1 MPTFEVEIGA
11 DFGAQAIVTDGV
23 KAAALVDKRRR
34 MRIALQPSP
43 PYLASVRLQGSDVDL
58 DGGIIATDGLGGLP
72 RAQVTVTDVDAE
84 PEWLWVQPVGVPAGS
99 QWRRIRTY
107 GAAGDGDG
115 GGGGG
120 GTPATMLQRSPVGWR
135 WTGPD
140 LVSGREGP
148 RFPVVEASRVTL
160 PARLIAIGG
169 VSAADVVVQWRKR
182 SADTGVVTDLG
193 SPVTLPSGQAMA
205 AGPAVSDE
213 VPVGEIWPVLLSAPP
228 AGVGGATAVTKVA
241 QAAYTSGTSTGKTHV
256 LPLPAGGAAG
266 DLVVALVSVQAP
278 TPTMGTAWTRRAA
291 AASVA
296 TGTTSPH
303 SRTVVFTAAWV
314 TGMDMTV
321 TLDPYTPPGGTTVT
335 SSPCIATVLLL
346 RGADL
351 DQPIGTVN
359 TANPANSAGA
369 TVTIPATTMTSD
381 ADMALLVG
389 SWRLQAGVS
398 GSSATATAGGTE
410 LADAATTRDPATN
423 TNVGQAVYDYGAVAS
438 GASFTAKTV
447 TVAVTAG
454 AASTLS
460 TSAALVTIR
469 RKPGTTAPTEIDAW
483 LWLDVERTPA

>member
-1 MPTFEVEIGA
+1 MSYRVLIGA
-11 DFGAQAIVTDGV
+11 DFGSTVVRSDGDRLRVDSHSKWQVALSVGAAFLPLETVDGV
-23 KAAALVDKRRR
+23 SLPGDAFTCDRDGNTPPLHVILDDSVP
-34 MRIALQPSP
+34 QP
-43 PYLASVRLQGSDVDL
+43 
-58 DGGIIATDGLGGLP
+58 
-72 RAQVTVTDVDAE
+72 AE
-84 PEWLWVQPVGVPAGS
+84 LWAH
-99 QWRRIRTY
+99 RY
-107 GAAGDGDG
+107 GAAMTKGWYRIRLGGGGG

-120 GTPATMLQRSPVGWR
+120 GTPATILQRSPVGWR

-160 PARLIAIGG
+160 PARLVAIGG
-169 VSAADVVVQWRKR
+169 VSAADVVVQWRGR
-182 SADTGVVTDLG
+182 SDDTGVVTDLG
-193 SPVTLPSGQAMA
+193 APITLPAGQAMA
-205 AGPAVSDE
+205 AGSAVSDE
-213 VPVGEIWPVLLSAPP
+213 VPVGDIWPVLLSAPP

-241 QAAYTSGTSTGKTHV
+241 QSAYTSGTSTGKTHV

-296 TGTTSPH
+296 AGAASPH

-314 TGMDMTV
+314 AGLDMTV
-321 TLDPYTPPGGTTVT
+321 TLDSFTPPGGTPVT
-335 SSPCIATVLLL
+335 SSPCIATVLLR

-381 ADMALLVG
+381 ADEVLLVG
-389 SWRLQAGVS
+389 SWRMQAGVS

-423 TNVGQAVYDYGAVAS
+423 TNVGQAVYDYGSVVS
-438 GASFTAKTV
+438 GVSFTATTV

-454 AASTLS
+454 SASTLS

-469 RKPGTTAPTEIDAW
+469 RKPGTPAPTEIDAW
-483 LWLDVERTPA
+483 LWLDVERTPV

>member
-1 MPTFEVEIGA
+1 MSYRVLIGA
-11 DFGAQAIVTDGV
+11 DFGSTVVRSDGDRLRVDSHSKWQVALSVGAAFLPLETVDGV
-23 KAAALVDKRRR
+23 SLPGDAFTCDRDGNTPPLHVILDDSVP
-34 MRIALQPSP
+34 QP
-43 PYLASVRLQGSDVDL
+43 G
-58 DGGIIATDGLGGLP
+58 
-72 RAQVTVTDVDAE
+72 E
-84 PEWLWVQPVGVPAGS
+84 LWAH
-99 QWRRIRTY
+99 RY
-107 GAAGDGDG
+107 GAAMTKGWYRIRLGGG

-120 GTPATMLQRSPVGWR
+120 GTPATILQRSPVGWR
-135 WTGPD
+135 WTGPE

-160 PARLIAIGG
+160 PARLVAIGG

-182 SADTGVVTDLG
+182 SADADVVTDLG
-193 SPVTLPSGQAMA
+193 APITLPAGQAMA

-296 TGTTSPH
+296 AGAASPH

-314 TGMDMTV
+314 AGLDMTV
-321 TLDPYTPPGGTTVT
+321 TLDSFTPPGGTTVT

-359 TANPANSAGA
+359 TANPANNSGA

-389 SWRLQAGVS
+389 SWRMQTGVS

-423 TNVGQAVYDYGAVAS
+423 TNVGQAVYDYGSVVS
-438 GASFTAKTV
+438 GVSFTATTV

-454 AASTLS
+454 SASTLS

-469 RKPGTTAPTEIDAW
+469 RKPGTSAPTEIDAW
-483 LWLDVERTPA
+483 LWLDVERTPV

>member
-1 MPTFEVEIGA
+1 MSYRVLIGA
-11 DFGAQAIVTDGV
+11 DFGSTVVRSDGDRLRVDSHSKWQVALSVGAAFLPLETVDGV
-23 KAAALVDKRRR
+23 SLPGDAFTCDRDGNTPPLHVILDDSVP
-34 MRIALQPSP
+34 QP
-43 PYLASVRLQGSDVDL
+43 G
-58 DGGIIATDGLGGLP
+58 
-72 RAQVTVTDVDAE
+72 E
-84 PEWLWVQPVGVPAGS
+84 LWAH
-99 QWRRIRTY
+99 RY
-107 GAAGDGDG
+107 GAAMTKGWYRIRLGGGGGD
-115 GGGGG
+115 GGGG
-120 GTPATMLQRSPVGWR
+120 GTPATILQRSPVGWR

-160 PARLIAIGG
+160 PARLVAIGG
-169 VSAADVVVQWRKR
+169 VSAADVVVQWRGR
-182 SADTGVVTDLG
+182 SDDTGVVTDLG
-193 SPVTLPSGQAMA
+193 APITLPAGQAMA
-205 AGPAVSDE
+205 AGSAVSDE

-241 QAAYTSGTSTGKTHV
+241 QAAYTSGASAGKTHV
-256 LPLPAGGAAG
+256 LPMPAGGAAG

-296 TGTTSPH
+296 AGAAAPH

-314 TGMDMTV
+314 AGLDMTV
-321 TLDPYTPPGGTTVT
+321 TLDSFTPPGGATIT
-335 SSPCIATVLLL
+335 SSPCIATVLLR

-359 TANPANSAGA
+359 TANPANSAGE

-381 ADMALLVG
+381 ADEVLLVG
-389 SWRLQAGVS
+389 SWRMQAGVS

-423 TNVGQAVYDYGAVAS
+423 TNVGQAVYDFGAVVS

-469 RKPGTTAPTEIDAW
+469 RKPGMSAPTEIDAW
-483 LWLDVERTPA
+483 LWLDVERTPV

>member
-1 MPTFEVEIGA
+1 MSYRVLIGA
-11 DFGAQAIVTDGV
+11 DFGSTVVRSDGDRLRVDSHSKWQVALSVGAAFLPLETVDGV
-23 KAAALVDKRRR
+23 SLPGDAFTCDRDGNTPPLHVVVDDSVPQPGELWAHRFGSAMTKGWF
-34 MRIALQPSP
+34 RI
-43 PYLASVRLQGSDVDL
+43 R
-58 DGGIIATDGLGGLP
+58 LGG
-72 RAQVTVTDVDAE
+72 
-84 PEWLWVQPVGVPAGS
+84 
-99 QWRRIRTY
+99 
-107 GAAGDGDG
+107 AAGDG

-120 GTPATMLQRSPVGWR
+120 GTPATILQRSPVGWR

-160 PARLIAIGG
+160 PARLVAIGG
-169 VSAADVVVQWRKR
+169 VSAADVVVQWRGR
-182 SADTGVVTDLG
+182 SDDTGVVTDLG
-193 SPVTLPSGQAMA
+193 SPVTLPAGQAMA
-205 AGPAVSDE
+205 AGSAVSDE

-241 QAAYTSGTSTGKTHV
+241 QSAYTSGASAGKTHV

-296 TGTTSPH
+296 AGAAAPH

-314 TGMDMTV
+314 AGLDMTV
-321 TLDPYTPPGGTTVT
+321 TLDSFTPPGGATIT

-359 TANPANSAGA
+359 TANPANSAGE

-423 TNVGQAVYDYGAVAS
+423 TNVGQAVYDFGAVVS

-469 RKPGTTAPTEIDAW
+469 RKPGMSAPTEIDAW
-483 LWLDVERTPA
+483 LWLDVERTPV

>member
-1 MPTFEVEIGA
+1 MSYRVLIGA
-11 DFGAQAIVTDGV
+11 DFGSTVIVNDGGRVTPDSHSKWQVALSVGAAFLPLETVDGV
-23 KAAALVDKRRR
+23 SLPGNAFTCDRDGNTPPLHVVVDDSVPQPGELWAHRFGSAMTKGWF
-34 MRIALQPSP
+34 RI
-43 PYLASVRLQGSDVDL
+43 R
-58 DGGIIATDGLGGLP
+58 LGG
-72 RAQVTVTDVDAE
+72 
-84 PEWLWVQPVGVPAGS
+84 
-99 QWRRIRTY
+99 
-107 GAAGDGDG
+107 AAGDG

-120 GTPATMLQRSPVGWR
+120 GTPATILQRSPVGWR

-160 PARLIAIGG
+160 PARLVAIGG

-182 SADTGVVTDLG
+182 SADTDVVTDLG
-193 SPVTLPSGQAMA
+193 APITLPAGQAMA

-228 AGVGGATAVTKVA
+228 AGVGGAAAVTKVA

-296 TGTTSPH
+296 AGAAAPH

-314 TGMDMTV
+314 AGLDMTV
-321 TLDPYTPPGGTTVT
+321 TLDSFTPPGGTTIT

-359 TANPANSAGA
+359 TANPANSAGE

-389 SWRLQAGVS
+389 SWRMQSGVS

-410 LADAATTRDPATN
+410 LADAATTRDPAEN
-423 TNVGQAVYDYGAVAS
+423 TNVGQAVYDFGAVVS

-469 RKPGTTAPTEIDAW
+469 RKPGMSAPTEIDAW
-483 LWLDVERTPA
+483 LWLDVERTPV

>member
-1 MPTFEVEIGA
+1 MSYRVLIGA
-11 DFGAQAIVTDGV
+11 DFGSTVVRSDGDRLRVDSHSKWQVALSVGAAFLPLETVDGV
-23 KAAALVDKRRR
+23 SLPGDAFTCDRDGNTPPLHVILDDSVP
-34 MRIALQPSP
+34 QP
-43 PYLASVRLQGSDVDL
+43 G
-58 DGGIIATDGLGGLP
+58 
-72 RAQVTVTDVDAE
+72 E
-84 PEWLWVQPVGVPAGS
+84 LWAH
-99 QWRRIRTY
+99 RY
-107 GAAGDGDG
+107 GAAMTKGWYRIRLGGG

-120 GTPATMLQRSPVGWR
+120 GTPATILQRSPVGWR
-135 WTGPD
+135 WTGPE

-160 PARLIAIGG
+160 PARLVAIGG

-182 SADTGVVTDLG
+182 SADADVVTDLG
-193 SPVTLPSGQAMA
+193 APITLPAGQAMA

-296 TGTTSPH
+296 AGAASPH

-314 TGMDMTV
+314 AGLDMTV
-321 TLDPYTPPGGTTVT
+321 TLDSFTPPGGTTVT

-359 TANPANSAGA
+359 TANPANNSGA

-389 SWRLQAGVS
+389 SWRMQAGVS

-423 TNVGQAVYDYGAVAS
+423 TNVGQAVYDYGSVVS
-438 GASFTAKTV
+438 GVSFTATTV

-454 AASTLS
+454 SASTLS

-469 RKPGTTAPTEIDAW
+469 RKPGTSAPTEIDAW
-483 LWLDVERTPA
+483 LWLDVERTPV